1 MPSQPSFVVGLG
13 EVLWDLL
20 PEGRRLGGAPANF
33 AFHASQFGFPTRVVS
48 AVGPDDL
55 GREIIAQLDARSI
68 GGGIATVPYPTG
80 TVAVSLDAQGSP
92 SYDIRHDVAWESIPF
107 SPTLQDLARQTRAV
121 CFGSLAQRGP
131 VSRATINAFIDALPH
146 GSLVVFD
153 VNLRAGA
160 HAADFLPSMSRCDIL
175 KINEDEFRDIQ
186 SLPQFHSDDFDT
198 SCSKILSILH
208 PQILIVTC
216 GAEGSYVL
224 TSNSSSFLPSLHVN
238 VADTVGAGDSFTAA
252 FVASLL
258 RGRSL
263 SEAHERAVA
272 VSAYVCSQPGAMPVL
287 PPDLVG

>member
-55 GREIIAQLDARSI
+55 GREIIAQLDARFI

-107 SPTLQDLARQTRAV
+107 SQALQDLARQTRAV

-131 VSRATINAFIDALPH
+131 VSRATINAFIDALPR

-186 SLPQFHSDDFDT
+186 SLPQFHSDDFDI

>member
-13 EVLWDLL
+13 EVLWDLF

-48 AVGPDDL
+48 AVGDDDL
-55 GREIIAQLDARSI
+55 GREIIADLDARSI
-68 GGGIATVPYPTG
+68 GGSIATVSFPTG
-80 TVAVSLDAQGSP
+80 TVAVSLDDNGTP
-92 SYDIRHDVAWESIPF
+92 SYDIRHGVAWEAIPF
-107 SPTLQDLARQTRAV
+107 TSALEDLARRTRAV
-121 CFGSLAQRGP
+121 CFGSLAQRGS
-131 VSRATINAFIDALPH
+131 VSRATINSFIDAMPQ

-160 HAADFLPSMSRCDIL
+160 HAADFLSSMSRCDIL

-186 SLPQFHSDDFDT
+186 SLPQFHAADFDT
-198 SCSKILSILH
+198 SCRKILSILH
-208 PQILIVTC
+208 PQILIVTS
-216 GAEGSYVL
+216 GAEGSHVM
-224 TSNSSSFLPSLHVN
+224 TSTTSSFRPSLHVH

-252 FVASLL
+252 FVACLL

-272 VSAYVCSQPGAMPVL
+272 VSAYVCSQQGAMPLL